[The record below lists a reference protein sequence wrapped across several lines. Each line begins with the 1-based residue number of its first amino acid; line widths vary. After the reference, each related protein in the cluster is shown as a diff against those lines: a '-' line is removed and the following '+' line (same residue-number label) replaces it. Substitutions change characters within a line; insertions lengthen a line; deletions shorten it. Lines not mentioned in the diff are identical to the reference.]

1 MEITS
6 QDFPTIRVNSWTW
19 EVSVIEL
26 VLHLSFSVFVYNY
39 AMEDYG
45 TVNVETILDIMKVM
59 SYAMK
64 QGKVS
69 LLVVTPPCRRERQR

>member
-1 MEITS
+1 MCTAVMEITS
-6 QDFPTIRVNSWTW
+6 RDSPTIQANSWMW
-19 EVSVIEL
+19 EVSAIEL
-26 VLHLSFSVFVYNY
+26 VLHLLFLVFVYNY

-69 LLVVTPPCRRERQR
+69 LLVMILS

>member
-1 MEITS
+1 MDVGSECHRACS
-6 QDFPTIRVNSWTW
+6 SP
-19 EVSVIEL
+19 L
-26 VLHLSFSVFVYNY
+26 AFSVFVYNY

-69 LLVVTPPCRRERQR
+69 LIVVTPL